1 MNKSIWL
8 LAFVVLPTWLFAQQ
22 TLNEKLI
29 LQLVNE
35 IRTEGCYCGN
45 EEVKPVNEVLWND
58 KLASIATQHSHDLFT
73 YTSKNENKFV
83 YLSHISTDGSTLDD
97 RLKKANVTANNIR
110 ENIGYVQGNERI
122 IVDYWMNNPESCKN
136 LMHPTAAS
144 IGIGRSGNFWTM
156 LLTSAFITK

>member
-8 LAFVVLPTWLFAQQ
+8 LAFAVLPTWLFAQQ

-58 KLASIATQHSHDLFT
+58 KLASIATQHSHDL
-73 YTSKNENKFV
+73 
-83 YLSHISTDGSTLDD
+83 
-97 RLKKANVTANNIR
+97 
-110 ENIGYVQGNERI
+110 
-122 IVDYWMNNPESCKN
+122 
-136 LMHPTAAS
+136 
-144 IGIGRSGNFWTM
+144 
-156 LLTSAFITK
+156 

>member
-1 MNKSIWL
+1 MKKRIFL
-8 LAFVVLPTWLFAQQ
+8 LTFIFITCNLLAQQ
-22 TLNEKLI
+22 TINEKLL

-45 EEVKPVNEVLWND
+45 ENVKPVNEVIWNE
-58 KLASIATQHSHDLFT
+58 KLATIATQHSHDLFT

-83 YLSHISTDGSTLDD
+83 YLSHIGTDGSTLED
-97 RLKKANVTANNIR
+97 RLNRANISAKNMR
-110 ENIGYVQGNERI
+110 ENIGYVQGNEQI
-122 IVDYWMNNPESCKN
+122 IVDYWINNPESCKN

>member
-58 KLASIATQHSHDLFT
+58 K
-73 YTSKNENKFV
+73 
-83 YLSHISTDGSTLDD
+83 
-97 RLKKANVTANNIR
+97 
-110 ENIGYVQGNERI
+110 
-122 IVDYWMNNPESCKN
+122 
-136 LMHPTAAS
+136 
-144 IGIGRSGNFWTM
+144 
-156 LLTSAFITK
+156 

>member
-1 MNKSIWL
+1 MKKRIFL
-8 LAFVVLPTWLFAQQ
+8 LTFIFIACNLLAQQ
-22 TLNEKLI
+22 TINEKLL

-45 EEVKPVNEVLWND
+45 ENVKPVNEVIWNE
-58 KLASIATQHSHDLFT
+58 KLATIATQHSHDLFT

-83 YLSHISTDGSTLDD
+83 YLSHIGTDGSTLED
-97 RLKKANVTANNIR
+97 RLNRANISAKNMR
-110 ENIGYVQGNERI
+110 ENIGYVQGNEQI
-122 IVDYWMNNPESCKN
+122 IVDYWINNPESCKN

>member
-1 MNKSIWL
+1 MKKRIFL
-8 LAFVVLPTWLFAQQ
+8 LTYIFITCNLLAQQ
-22 TLNEKLI
+22 TINEKLL

-45 EEVKPVNEVLWND
+45 ENVKPVNEVIWNE
-58 KLASIATQHSHDLFT
+58 KLATIATQHSHDLFT

-83 YLSHISTDGSTLDD
+83 YLSHIGTDGSTLED
-97 RLKKANVTANNIR
+97 RLNRANISAKNMR
-110 ENIGYVQGNERI
+110 ENIGYVQGNEQI
-122 IVDYWMNNPESCKN
+122 IVDYWINNPESCKN